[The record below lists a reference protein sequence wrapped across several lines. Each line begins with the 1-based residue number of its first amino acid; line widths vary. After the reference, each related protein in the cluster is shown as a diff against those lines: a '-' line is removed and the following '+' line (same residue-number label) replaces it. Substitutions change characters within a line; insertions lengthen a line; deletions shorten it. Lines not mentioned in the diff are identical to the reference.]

1 MNAAESRVQVTSL
14 NIDIFRAFLAQWV
27 ILGHF
32 CAKFLPI
39 PVVPGRLAVWCFFV
53 LSGYLNMISFQRRLE
68 NGKWVQAVRAYYI
81 SRFWRIYPLLMVS
94 YVTVSLTIGSF
105 RNDDLW
111 VLFPMLYSPA
121 GLQISNGV
129 LWTIIIEL
137 QLYLLTPLLFYV
149 ANSVKSWHWIL
160 LGAVSLLMVVQIP
173 KLHVEWF
180 NNGSFIDDRTMLGNL
195 GFYLFGMA
203 IAAGGERVMNTLP
216 RVQRWLWIILVVL
229 CISFLYRYN
238 FRSTGIQFSRGPYI
252 AVIASFL
259 VLTCMAPLAYKGI
272 TVFRFLGY
280 YTYEIYVL
288 HGLCLFLYRQIGLS
302 GAFNAALMWWAL
314 PLVAVCLYDMAYKKK
329 YREPGAVMIAKG
341 RSN

>member
-1 MNAAESRVQVTSL
+1 MNATESRVQVASL

-32 CAKFLPI
+32 GAEFVPI
-39 PVVPGRLAVWCFFV
+39 PVVPGRLAVWCFFI

-68 NGKWVQAVRAYYI
+68 NGNWAQAVRAYYI
-81 SRFWRIYPLLMVS
+81 SRFWRIYPLLIVS

-111 VLFPMLYSPA
+111 VLFPMIYSSA

-137 QLYLLTPLLFYV
+137 QFYLLTPFLFYI
-149 ANSVKSWHWIL
+149 AKSMKNWHWIL
-160 LGAVSLLMVVQIP
+160 LGAVSLSMVIQIP

-180 NNGSFIDDRTMLGNL
+180 NDGSFIDDRTMFGNL

-203 IAAGGERVMNTLP
+203 IASGEKGVRNISP
-216 RVQRWLWIILVVL
+216 RMQRWLWIILAVL

-238 FRSTGIQFSRGPYI
+238 FRSTGVQFSRGPYI

-259 VLTCMAPLAYKGI
+259 VLTCLAPLTVKGN

-302 GAFNAALMWWAL
+302 GSFNAALMWWAL
-314 PLVAVCLYDMAYKKK
+314 PLLLVCLYDVVYKKK
-329 YREPGAVMIAKG
+329 YRMPSVVKIAQGG
-341 RSN
+341 RN